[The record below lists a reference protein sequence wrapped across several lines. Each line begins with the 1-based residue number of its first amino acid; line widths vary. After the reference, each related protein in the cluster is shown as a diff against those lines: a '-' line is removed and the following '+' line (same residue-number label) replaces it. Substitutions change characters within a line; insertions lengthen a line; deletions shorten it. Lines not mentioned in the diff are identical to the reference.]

1 MIDAKVLLGA
11 TLLAALPVPL
21 AAQQAPTASAQADDS
36 ATIDSAIAA
45 LYAVISG
52 PPGPRD
58 WARFKALFVPEGRL
72 VPVSDAGPRILT
84 QQDYVERAGP
94 AFAKDGF
101 FETEIARRTELY
113 GNVAHVFST
122 YQSRRT
128 ATGAPFARGINSIQI
143 VRVAGKW
150 RILSITWQGETPAFP
165 LPDAYLPTKPAP
177 QEK

>member
-1 MIDAKVLLGA
+1 MRAAMI
-11 TLLAALPVPL
+11 LAAGLALALPVQVK
-21 AAQQAPTASAQADDS
+21 AQHAPTAQATDDS

-45 LYAVISG
+45 LYGVISG
-52 PPGPRD
+52 PAGPRD

-72 VPVSDAGPRILT
+72 VPVSDAGPSILT
-84 QQDYVERAGP
+84 QQDYVDRAGP

-122 YQSRRT
+122 YESRRT
-128 ATGAPFARGINSIQI
+128 AIGAPFARGINSIQL

-150 RILSITWQGETPAFP
+150 RILSITWQSETPGFP
-165 LPDAYLPTKPAP
+165 LPEPYLPTTPAP
-177 QEK
+177 QAK